1 MGLLD
6 YLQARVRSFGYAFRG
21 VYFLLRD
28 TPHARIHLLATAV
41 VVTLGLSFEVSLV
54 EWALLMLAMGMV
66 WAAEGFNSA
75 LETLS
80 DRVSTERHPLAG
92 RAKDLAAGAVL
103 LASVFAAA
111 VGLLI
116 FLPHFF

>member
-1 MGLLD
+1 MQLMD
-6 YLQARVRSFGYAFRG
+6 YAKARVRSFGYAFRG
-21 VYFLLRD
+21 IYFLVTG

-41 VVTLGLSFEVSLV
+41 VIGMGLAFEVEYV
-54 EWALLMLAMGMV
+54 EWCLLMLAMGMV

-75 LETLS
+75 LETLT
-80 DRVSTERHPLAG
+80 DRVSMEDHPLSG

-103 LASVFAAA
+103 LASIFAAA

-116 FLPHFF
+116 FLPRLI